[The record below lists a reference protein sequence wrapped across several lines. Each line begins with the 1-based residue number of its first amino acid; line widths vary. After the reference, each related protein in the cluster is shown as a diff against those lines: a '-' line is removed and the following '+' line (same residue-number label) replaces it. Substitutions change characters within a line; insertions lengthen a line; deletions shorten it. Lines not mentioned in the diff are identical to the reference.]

1 MNALGRIYLLKI
13 KRYILKSYTLFFV
26 TKKPHAM
33 NQIFTNYVTK
43 QYLNTILIYV
53 MFYFM
58 KNMIL
63 TNYTEYIRQKKS
75 CYLSKVR
82 IEYI

>member
-1 MNALGRIYLLKI
+1 MNALGRIYLLKV
-13 KRYILKSYTLFFV
+13 KRYILKSYTLFLV
-26 TKKPHAM
+26 TKIPHAM

-63 TNYTEYIRQKKS
+63 TNYTEYIRQKN
-75 CYLSKVR
+75 LV
-82 IEYI
+82 I